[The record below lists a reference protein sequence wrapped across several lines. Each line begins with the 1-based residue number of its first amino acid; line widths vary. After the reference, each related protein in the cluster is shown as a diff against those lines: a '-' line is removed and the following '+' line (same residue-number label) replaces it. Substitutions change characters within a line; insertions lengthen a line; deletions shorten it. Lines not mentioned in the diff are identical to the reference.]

1 MEVDGKRHATTNQQR
16 AEEPVLIRDKGMHS
30 RDCNQGNR
38 GTFNDGEGVKLSRKA
53 MMLHVDTLNNK
64 LQNTR
69 TKTDSTK
76 KKNREILN

>member
-1 MEVDGKRHATTNQQR
+1 MRQKNSQSGLLPGK
-16 AEEPVLIRDKGMHS
+16 
-30 RDCNQGNR
+30 C
-38 GTFNDGEGVKLSRKA
+38 GTFNDGEGVRLSKKA
-53 MMLHVDTLNNK
+53 TMLHVDTLNNE